1 MSGCTSVH
9 EFGTQQQQTQ
19 SLWFMMMLSV
29 VVRDSLSVPITR
41 QAFLDISAAGLFLP
55 GLVQQGHRKPV
66 QETL

>member
-1 MSGCTSVH
+1 
-9 EFGTQQQQTQ
+9 
-19 SLWFMMMLSV
+19 MMMLSV

-66 QETL
+66 PPQGRAGSVRDIKQP